1 MVVGGPSQFLN
12 FCFNLLFYFFFFV
25 WMIKYVPA
33 VYIKAETR
41 RKEKSMKNIATNF
54 HEHLMEERKW
64 GGVKDIFEKGANI
77 S

>member
-1 MVVGGPSQFLN
+1 
-12 FCFNLLFYFFFFV
+12 
-25 WMIKYVPA
+25 MIKYVPA

-77 S
+77 SQVTIISYFSPGANVRL